1 MDNNKDITDVAE
13 DKKLSPQELAAKLD
27 AELDDFINGLEKKA
41 YTEGWPEDRWE
52 EEMEKHPFFMTKAPE
67 PGEELSP
74 LMEGIQQL
82 KYDENENTPEDLAKA
97 YKDDGNFNFKCKKY
111 RRAIIAYTEGLK
123 KKCTDNEI
131 NAQLYNNRAASNFF
145 LENYRSSLNDC
156 LAALKLKENYPKAL
170 NRAAECLFHLKKF
183 DECIKYC
190 DKIIASS
197 TDDKAI
203 KELRSKAVT
212 AMKVADRDRRRQQVT
227 EKKEEMKGLQLLETV
242 RSRNIKFKGKD
253 SSVLK
258 LSDLEPQFPEA
269 VRSHVQ
275 IDENGRLIWPVI
287 FMYPEYKLTDFIQAF
302 HEDEIFE
309 NMLCE
314 VFAESP
320 EWDHEKKYVP
330 EKVKVY
336 FEDENEQMHNIPK
349 QWTLAKALTHSKYI
363 LQGGTPGFVILVSG
377 SDAEKLY
384 VKK

>member
-1 MDNNKDITDVAE
+1 MDNNKDITDVVQ
-13 DKKLSPQELAAKLD
+13 DKKLTPQELAAKLD
-27 AELDDFINGLEKKA
+27 AELDEFIGGLERKA

-82 KYDENENTPEDLAKA
+82 KYDENENTPEDLAIA

-123 KKCTDNEI
+123 KKCKDDEI
-131 NAQLYNNRAASNFF
+131 NAQLYNNRSASNFF

-156 LAALKLKENYPKAL
+156 LAALKLKEDYPKAL
-170 NRAAECLFHLKKF
+170 NRAAECLFHLNKF
-183 DECIKYC
+183 DECIEYC
-190 DKIIASS
+190 DKIIARNA
-197 TDDKAI
+197 DDKAI
-203 KELRSKAVT
+203 TVLRSKATT
-212 AMKVADRDRRRQQVT
+212 AKKVADRDKRRLQAAG
-227 EKKEEMKGLQLLETV
+227 KKEEMQGLKLLETV
-242 RSRNIKFKGKD
+242 RNRNIKFKSKD
-253 SSVLK
+253 SAALK
-258 LSDLEPQFPEA
+258 LSDLEPQFPDA
-269 VRSHVQ
+269 VRSRVH
-275 IDENGRLIWPVI
+275 IDENGKLVWPVI

-314 VFAESP
+314 VFAEHP

-330 EKVKVY
+330 VNLRIY
-336 FEDENEQMHNIPK
+336 FEDENARMHNIPTT
-349 QWTLAKALTHSKYI
+349 WTLGKALTHSKYI
-363 LQGGTPGFVILVSG
+363 LQGGTPGFMILVSG

-384 VKK
+384 IKK